1 MTVTTR
7 YGPLL
12 ASTLVLLAACS
23 RGETTDRPD
32 GSAAAAPT
40 GYTLAAGTLVDA
52 AITDAISSREAHAGD
67 AFTADVVDDVRN
79 GGGGVVIPAGS
90 TVHGTITEVKPAPSA
105 GSTGTLT
112 LAISSVTV
120 RGETY
125 DVSASIDSL
134 ATTTKGRPVS
144 GMDVA
149 RVAGGAAAGAILGRV
164 IGGNAT
170 GTVVGG
176 VIGGVAGVAVSA
188 AIKDVD
194 IVLPAGTHLL
204 LTLRQP
210 LTVTAN

>member
-23 RGETTDRPD
+23 RGETTDRPA
-32 GSAAAAPT
+32 GSTAAAPAP
-40 GYTLAAGTLVDA
+40 YTLAAGTLVDA

-105 GSTGTLT
+105 GSSGTLT

>member
-1 MTVTTR
+1 MTVTMSR
-7 YGPLL
+7 GRLL
-12 ASTLVLLAACS
+12 AVTMVLLCACS
-23 RGETTDRPD
+23 RGETTARPD
-32 GSAAAAPT
+32 GSTAGAPT
-40 GYTLAAGTLVDA
+40 GSTLAAGTLVDA
-52 AITDAISSREAHAGD
+52 AITDAISSRQARAGD
-67 AFTADVVDDVRN
+67 AFTADVVEDVTN
-79 GGGGVVIPAGS
+79 GGGVVIPAGS
-90 TVHGTITEVKPAPSA
+90 TVHGTITEVKAASSA

-112 LAISSVTV
+112 LAISGVTV

-144 GMDVA
+144 GGDVA

-176 VIGGVAGVAVSA
+176 VLGGVAGVAVSA

-210 LTVTAN
+210 LTVMAN